1 MGTKVDEM
9 SAVKRVKSSKR
20 PNFADEFKRALVEQT
35 FEPDASVSL
44 VARRNDINTNL
55 LFRWRRQYLE
65 GAFGLPRPEH
75 VGHQKPTDGIPTLL
89 PVSILDEPPVPASA
103 LTTSEA
109 VPLAEGVW
117 EIEFERARIRLRGD
131 VSPATLKL
139 LIRELSR

>member
-1 MGTKVDEM
+1 VDEISTSKSM
-9 SAVKRVKSSKR
+9 KSSKR
-20 PNFADEFKRALVEQT
+20 PNFADEFKRGLVEQT

-65 GAFGLPRPEH
+65 GAFGPPCPEH
-75 VGHQKPTDGIPTLL
+75 VAQKSADAIPTLL
-89 PVSILDEPPVPASA
+89 PVSIVDETSVAA
-103 LTTSEA
+103 TAMTTAEA
-109 VPLAEGVW
+109 PSLAEGVC

>member
-1 MGTKVDEM
+1 C
-9 SAVKRVKSSKR
+9 
-20 PNFADEFKRALVEQT
+20 
-35 FEPDASVSL
+35 
-44 VARRNDINTNL
+44 NDINTNL

-65 GAFGLPRPEH
+65 GAFGPPRPEH

-89 PVSILDEPPVPASA
+89 PVSIVDETSVAASA

-109 VPLAEGVW
+109 VPLAESVC

-131 VSPATLKL
+131 VSPETLKL

>member
-1 MGTKVDEM
+1 M

-35 FEPDASVSL
+35 FGPDASVSL
-44 VARRNDINTNL
+44 VARRNDVNTNL

-65 GAFGLPRPEH
+65 GAFGPPRPEH
-75 VGHQKPTDGIPTLL
+75 VDQKPTDGIPMLL
-89 PVSILDEPPVPASA
+89 PVSIVDEPPVSASA

-109 VPLAEGVW
+109 APLAEGVC

-131 VSPATLKL
+131 ISPATLKL

>member
-1 MGTKVDEM
+1 M

-20 PNFADEFKRALVEQT
+20 PNFADEFKRALIEQT

-44 VARRNDINTNL
+44 VARCNDINTNL

-65 GAFGLPRPEH
+65 GAFGPPRPEH

-89 PVSILDEPPVPASA
+89 PVSIVDETSVAASA

-109 VPLAEGVW
+109 VPLAESVC

-131 VSPATLKL
+131 VSPETLKL

>member
-1 MGTKVDEM
+1 M

-35 FEPDASVSL
+35 FGPDASVSL
-44 VARRNDINTNL
+44 VARRNDVNTNL

-65 GAFGLPRPEH
+65 GAFGPPSPEH
-75 VGHQKPTDGIPTLL
+75 VDQKPTDGIPTLL
-89 PVSILDEPPVPASA
+89 PVSIVDEPSVPASA

-109 VPLAEGVW
+109 APLAEGVC

-131 VSPATLKL
+131 ISPATLKL

>member
-1 MGTKVDEM
+1 M
-9 SAVKRVKSSKR
+9 SASKSVKSNKR
-20 PNFADEFKRALVEQT
+20 PNFADEFKRGLVEQT
-35 FEPDASVSL
+35 FEPGASVSL
-44 VARRNDINTNL
+44 VARRNDVNTNL

-75 VGHQKPTDGIPTLL
+75 VVLKPTDGIPTLL
-89 PVSILDEPPVPASA
+89 PVSLVDETSA
-103 LTTSEA
+103 PISAMATSEA
-109 VPLAEGVW
+109 ASLAEGVC

>member
-1 MGTKVDEM
+1 M

-35 FEPDASVSL
+35 FGPDASVSL
-44 VARRNDINTNL
+44 VARRNDVNTNL

-65 GAFGLPRPEH
+65 GAFGPPRPEH
-75 VGHQKPTDGIPTLL
+75 VDQKPTDGIPTLL
-89 PVSILDEPPVPASA
+89 PVSIVDEPPVPASA

-109 VPLAEGVW
+109 APLAEGIC

-131 VSPATLKL
+131 ISPATLKL